1 MRENAGDRERNE
13 NGRDQYPSI
22 EDGSRDGLSTPGT
35 SAKQIQPTNDHDRQT
50 KHAEERPF
58 VCREIV
64 ISEDRLYRA
73 WPNNK

>member
-1 MRENAGDRERNE
+1 MRKNTGDRERNE

-22 EDGSRDGLSTPGT
+22 EDRSRDGLSTPGA

-50 KHAEERPF
+50 KHAEERLF
-58 VCREIV
+58 MCREIV
-64 ISEDRLYRA
+64 ISEDGLYRA